1 MAFKKAK
8 IKPVKIKTPPRG
20 AAGKFKSKNRIK
32 GTANINRFF
41 SVLQD
46 SALEVARKEL
56 KGVAQEAR
64 DELVERIAGQKVPG
78 MGGRRFGLPRKFS
91 NPLHPFTLKEKEAKG
106 HDPRTL
112 IATGFYVNSIKVVE
126 RKVGKGWTYYVGFE
140 PNAMHPGG
148 LPLHVLARILEYGAR
163 IRVTPKMRAY
173 LHWRGLHLKADTK
186 FVTIPP
192 RPHWMPVFLRVR
204 REVGKI
210 KKWSSLN
217 VTKELRKRLRAGRA

>member
-8 IKPVKIKTPPRG
+8 IKPVRMSRPPRG
-20 AAGKFKSKNRIK
+20 ERGKFKSKNEIK
-32 GTANINRFF
+32 GTANIKKFF
-41 SVLQD
+41 STLHASVLD
-46 SALEVARKEL
+46 VARKEVR
-56 KGVAQEAR
+56 GVAEAAR
-64 DELVERIAGQKVPG
+64 EELVERIAGQKIPG

-91 NPLHPFTLKEKEAKG
+91 NPLHPFTLKEKEVKG

-126 RKVGKGWTYYVGFE
+126 QKKGKGWTYYLGFE
-140 PNAMHPGG
+140 PNAQHPGG

-163 IRVTPKMRAY
+163 IKVTPKMRAY
-173 LHWRGLHLKADTK
+173 LHWRGLHLKAETTHI
-186 FVTIPP
+186 VIPA

-204 REVGKI
+204 REIGKI

-217 VTKELRKRLRAGRA
+217 LTKELKQRLRAARA